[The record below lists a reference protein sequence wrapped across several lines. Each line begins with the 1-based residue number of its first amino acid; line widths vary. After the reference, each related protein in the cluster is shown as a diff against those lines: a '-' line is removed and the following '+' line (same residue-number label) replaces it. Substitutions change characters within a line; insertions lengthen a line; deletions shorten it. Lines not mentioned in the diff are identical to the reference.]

1 MNKNCPNI
9 QVTKMDTEKNSEEKR
24 IAYVGIGEIVSGY
37 ENDILKISSLGSCIG
52 VVLFP
57 EDKISSRV
65 AVMGHI
71 MLPHSPKDGA
81 KKIHNRWGP
90 AKYADKAVPTM
101 IEMMCDLGINI
112 ENIGAKI
119 VGGANMFG
127 HGSKTL
133 QIGKNN
139 EIITK
144 KLLSKNKIHIQR
156 SFTGGDIGMSV
167 IYDVKDD
174 LLTVQPTGGT
184 PIIL

>member
-1 MNKNCPNI
+1 MDNARNCE
-9 QVTKMDTEKNSEEKR
+9 DKR
-24 IAYVGIGEIVSGY
+24 IVYVGIGEIASGD
-37 ENDILKISSLGSCIG
+37 ETDILKISSLGSCIG

-57 EDKISSRV
+57 NDSESSKA

-71 MLPHSPKDGA
+71 MLPSSPKEGK

-90 AKYADKAVPTM
+90 AKYADIAVPTM
-101 IEMMCDLGINI
+101 IETMVDLGIKK
-112 ENIGAKI
+112 ENIRAKI

-127 HGSKTL
+127 HGSQTL

-139 EIITK
+139 EIETK

-167 IYDVKDD
+167 VYVVEKK
-174 LLTVQPTGGT
+174 LLTVQPTGGL

>member
-1 MNKNCPNI
+1 MLQTF
-9 QVTKMDTEKNSEEKR
+9 QVSKMDTPKKWENKR
-24 IAYVGIGEIVSGY
+24 IAYVGIGEIVSGD
-37 ENDILKISSLGSCIG
+37 EEDILKISSLGSCIG

-57 EDKISSRV
+57 KNTDYCSKV

-71 MLPHSPKDGA
+71 MLPNSPKEGG

-90 AKYADKAVPTM
+90 AKYADKAVPAM
-101 IEMMCDLGINI
+101 IKMMEELGIKIDNI
-112 ENIGAKI
+112 AAKI

-139 EIITK
+139 EKMTK
-144 KLLSKNKIHIQR
+144 RLLSNSKIQIKR

-167 IYDVKDD
+167 IYIVEED
-174 LLTVQPTGGT
+174 LLTVQPTGGA